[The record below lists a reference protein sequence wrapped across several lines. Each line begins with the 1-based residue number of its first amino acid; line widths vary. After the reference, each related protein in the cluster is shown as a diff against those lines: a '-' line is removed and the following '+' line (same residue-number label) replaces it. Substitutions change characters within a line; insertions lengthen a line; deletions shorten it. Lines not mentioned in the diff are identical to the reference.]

1 MAQKYRKLR
10 AGNYR
15 NGWNNNI
22 WQQQH
27 TAVM

>member
-22 WQQQH
+22 WQQH